1 MDKIVIYDTET
12 TNSTIWGSIIEV
24 GAVVVDK
31 NLREIGKLN
40 IRGRMPE
47 GEVPS
52 AKALLVNST
61 SIDLLTKGNYSH
73 YDFLGAV
80 ENFFSKCAPAMFMGW
95 SNLNFD
101 RRMFHFNF
109 FKGNRY
115 PYATHSSPNSEHD
128 GLHIARAAQ
137 TLNSETLKTELTEAG
152 NPSLALE
159 SLSRMQGFDTSA
171 SHTAY
176 VDAQNSLKVLRI
188 IKDKHK
194 ENWETFLKTSTKT
207 SVETFLKN
215 EGIYSIFENVKG
227 RNMMYLTST
236 LHPNHCFHP
245 SYASWGYVW
254 DLRRDPEPL
263 LNLSVN
269 QLRDILKKYSPK
281 ATRVLKTNK
290 APVIL
295 DKEFALKQK
304 PYSDLDLETIKKR
317 AQMVRNNENFC
328 KNIQIINREAAE
340 EKEQTKTQ
348 EDLLPEEKLYVPK
361 NAAWEWDKI
370 TMTAG
375 NSHYEIKL
383 SQQPDKIW
391 YFYAP
396 HWKIINDTPEGT
408 ITRKQSEE
416 IKLDIP
422 YYSQLDNYRDANRTC
437 FSSSCAMLLS
447 GLKKDAISNDDDYI
461 ETVFEI
467 GDTTEAWVQLRA
479 LEHYGVKAAFRQ
491 DGCWEDVEELLGKG
505 IPVPLGILHLGD
517 VSNPVGGGH
526 WIVAVGLS
534 SDKKKILVHDPFGDL
549 DLISGRYL
557 SDNGKYLWYSKENLG
572 PRWMVEAGYSS
583 GWYIKAES

>member
-31 NLREIGKLN
+31 NLKEIGKLN

-194 ENWETFLKTSTKT
+194 ENWQTFLKTSTKP
-207 SVETFLKN
+207 SVETILKSD
-215 EGIYSIFENVKG
+215 GIYSIFENVKG
-227 RNMMYLTST
+227 RNMMYLVST
-236 LHPNHCFHP
+236 LHPNQCFHP
-245 SYASWGYVW
+245 SYASWGYAW
-254 DLRRDPEPL
+254 DCRRDPEPL
-263 LNLSVN
+263 LNLPIN
-269 QLRDILKKYSPK
+269 QLRDVLKKMSPK
-281 ATRVLKTNK
+281 ALRVLKTNK
-290 APVIL
+290 APIIL

-304 PYSDLDLETIKKR
+304 PYLDLNLETIKKR
-317 AQMVRNNENFC
+317 ASLVRNNEQFC

-348 EDLLPEEKLYVPK
+348 EDLLPEETLYEKFIPNK
-361 NAAWEWDKI
+361 D
-370 TMTAG
+370 TA
-375 NSHYEIKL
+375 L
-383 SQQPDKIW
+383 FKIW
-391 YFYAP
+391 HSSSWEDKLRMLDKFQDKRCS
-396 HWKIINDTPEGT
+396 WFGQKIIYQEAPQILPPDLYKNIKSEIARRILSKNKEKWQTVNMAYTEIDYLRDQASNKND
-408 ITRKQSEE
+408 EE
-416 IKLDIP
+416 ELKKLDEINQFIM
-422 YYSQLDNYRDANRTC
+422 SIE
-437 FSSSCAMLLS
+437 
-447 GLKKDAISNDDDYI
+447 KKY
-461 ETVFEI
+461 EFV
-467 GDTTEAWVQLRA
+467 
-479 LEHYGVKAAFRQ
+479 
-491 DGCWEDVEELLGKG
+491 
-505 IPVPLGILHLGD
+505 
-517 VSNPVGGGH
+517 
-526 WIVAVGLS
+526 
-534 SDKKKILVHDPFGDL
+534 
-549 DLISGRYL
+549 
-557 SDNGKYLWYSKENLG
+557 
-572 PRWMVEAGYSS
+572 
-583 GWYIKAES
+583 

>member
-31 NLREIGKLN
+31 NLKEIGKLN

-281 ATRVLKTNK
+281 ALRVLKTNK

-295 DKEFALKQK
+295 DKEYALKKK

-317 AQMVRNNENFC
+317 AQMVRNSENFC
-328 KNIQIINREAAE
+328 KNIQTINRETAE

-348 EDLLPEEKLYVPK
+348 EDLLPEETLYEKFIPNKDTALFKTWHSSSWEDKLRLLDKFTDKRCSWFGQKIIYQEAPQILPPDLYK
-361 NAAWEWDKI
+361 NIKSEIARRILSKNKEKWQTVNMAYNEIDYLRDQADKRDDKI
-370 TMTAG
+370 ELNKLDEINDFIM
-375 NSHYEIKL
+375 SIEKKYEI
-383 SQQPDKIW
+383 
-391 YFYAP
+391 A
-396 HWKIINDTPEGT
+396 
-408 ITRKQSEE
+408 
-416 IKLDIP
+416 
-422 YYSQLDNYRDANRTC
+422 
-437 FSSSCAMLLS
+437 
-447 GLKKDAISNDDDYI
+447 
-461 ETVFEI
+461 
-467 GDTTEAWVQLRA
+467 
-479 LEHYGVKAAFRQ
+479 
-491 DGCWEDVEELLGKG
+491 
-505 IPVPLGILHLGD
+505 
-517 VSNPVGGGH
+517 
-526 WIVAVGLS
+526 
-534 SDKKKILVHDPFGDL
+534 
-549 DLISGRYL
+549 
-557 SDNGKYLWYSKENLG
+557 
-572 PRWMVEAGYSS
+572 
-583 GWYIKAES
+583 

>member
-31 NLREIGKLN
+31 DLKEIGKLN

-137 TLNSETLKTELTEAG
+137 TINSETLKTELTEAG

-159 SLSRMQGFDTSA
+159 SLSRIQGFDTSA

-188 IKDKHK
+188 IKDKHR
-194 ENWETFLKTSTKT
+194 ENWETFLKTSTKA
-207 SVETFLKN
+207 SVETFLKS

-263 LNLSVN
+263 LNLPVN
-269 QLRDILKKYSPK
+269 QLRDVLKKYSPK
-281 ATRVLKTNK
+281 ALRVLKTNK

-295 DKEFALKQK
+295 DKDFALKQK
-304 PYSDLDLETIKKR
+304 PYSDLDLETIEKR
-317 AQMVRNNENFC
+317 AQMVRTSENFC
-328 KNIQIINREAAE
+328 KNIQIINRETAE

-348 EDLLPEEKLYVPK
+348 EDLLPEETLYEKFIPNKDTALFKTWHGSSWEDKLRLLDKFTDKRCSWFGQKIIYQEAPQILPPDLYK
-361 NAAWEWDKI
+361 NIKSEIARRILSKNKEKWQTVNMAYNEIDYLRDQADKRDDKI
-370 TMTAG
+370 ELKKLDEINDFIM
-375 NSHYEIKL
+375 SIEKKYEI
-383 SQQPDKIW
+383 
-391 YFYAP
+391 A
-396 HWKIINDTPEGT
+396 
-408 ITRKQSEE
+408 
-416 IKLDIP
+416 
-422 YYSQLDNYRDANRTC
+422 
-437 FSSSCAMLLS
+437 
-447 GLKKDAISNDDDYI
+447 
-461 ETVFEI
+461 
-467 GDTTEAWVQLRA
+467 
-479 LEHYGVKAAFRQ
+479 
-491 DGCWEDVEELLGKG
+491 
-505 IPVPLGILHLGD
+505 
-517 VSNPVGGGH
+517 
-526 WIVAVGLS
+526 
-534 SDKKKILVHDPFGDL
+534 
-549 DLISGRYL
+549 
-557 SDNGKYLWYSKENLG
+557 
-572 PRWMVEAGYSS
+572 
-583 GWYIKAES
+583 

>member
-31 NLREIGKLN
+31 NLKEIGKLN

-115 PYATHSSPNSEHD
+115 PYATHSSPNQEHD
-128 GLHIARAAQ
+128 GLHITRAAQ

-176 VDAQNSLKVLRI
+176 VDAQNSLKILRI

-194 ENWETFLKTSTKT
+194 KNWEAFLKTSTKT

-227 RNMMYLTST
+227 RNMMYLIST
-236 LHPNHCFHP
+236 LHPNHSFHP

-263 LNLSVN
+263 LNLPIN

-295 DKEFALKQK
+295 DKQFALKQK
-304 PYSDLDLETIKKR
+304 PYSDLNIEIFRKR
-317 AQMVRNNENFC
+317 AEMVRNNENFC

-348 EDLLPEEKLYVPK
+348 EDLLPEETLYEKFIPNKDTALFKTWHSSSWEDKLKLLDKFQDKRCSWFGQKIIYQEAPQILPPDLYK
-361 NAAWEWDKI
+361 NIKSEIARRILSKNKEKWQTVNMAYNEIDYLRDQADKRDDKNELNKLDEI
-370 TMTAG
+370 NDFIM
-375 NSHYEIKL
+375 SIEKKYEI
-383 SQQPDKIW
+383 
-391 YFYAP
+391 A
-396 HWKIINDTPEGT
+396 
-408 ITRKQSEE
+408 
-416 IKLDIP
+416 
-422 YYSQLDNYRDANRTC
+422 
-437 FSSSCAMLLS
+437 
-447 GLKKDAISNDDDYI
+447 
-461 ETVFEI
+461 
-467 GDTTEAWVQLRA
+467 
-479 LEHYGVKAAFRQ
+479 
-491 DGCWEDVEELLGKG
+491 
-505 IPVPLGILHLGD
+505 
-517 VSNPVGGGH
+517 
-526 WIVAVGLS
+526 
-534 SDKKKILVHDPFGDL
+534 
-549 DLISGRYL
+549 
-557 SDNGKYLWYSKENLG
+557 
-572 PRWMVEAGYSS
+572 
-583 GWYIKAES
+583 

>member
-31 NLREIGKLN
+31 DLKEIGKLN

-137 TLNSETLKTELTEAG
+137 TINSETLKTELTEAG

-159 SLSRMQGFDTSA
+159 SLSRIQGFDTSA

-188 IKDKHK
+188 IKDKHR

-207 SVETFLKN
+207 SVETFLKS

-263 LNLSVN
+263 LNLPVN
-269 QLRDILKKYSPK
+269 QLRDVLKKYSPK
-281 ATRVLKTNK
+281 ALRVLKTNK

-295 DKEFALKQK
+295 DKDFALKQK
-304 PYSDLDLETIKKR
+304 PYSDLDLETIEKR
-317 AQMVRNNENFC
+317 AQMVRTSENFC
-328 KNIQIINREAAE
+328 KNIQIINRETAE

-348 EDLLPEEKLYVPK
+348 EDLLPEETLYEKFIPNKDTALFKTWHGSSWEDKLRLLDKFTDKRCSWFGQKIIYQEAPQILPPDLYK
-361 NAAWEWDKI
+361 NIKSEIARRILSKNKEKWQTVNMAYNEIDYLRDQADKRDDKI
-370 TMTAG
+370 ELNKLDEINDFIM
-375 NSHYEIKL
+375 SIEKKYEI
-383 SQQPDKIW
+383 
-391 YFYAP
+391 A
-396 HWKIINDTPEGT
+396 
-408 ITRKQSEE
+408 
-416 IKLDIP
+416 
-422 YYSQLDNYRDANRTC
+422 
-437 FSSSCAMLLS
+437 
-447 GLKKDAISNDDDYI
+447 
-461 ETVFEI
+461 
-467 GDTTEAWVQLRA
+467 
-479 LEHYGVKAAFRQ
+479 
-491 DGCWEDVEELLGKG
+491 
-505 IPVPLGILHLGD
+505 
-517 VSNPVGGGH
+517 
-526 WIVAVGLS
+526 
-534 SDKKKILVHDPFGDL
+534 
-549 DLISGRYL
+549 
-557 SDNGKYLWYSKENLG
+557 
-572 PRWMVEAGYSS
+572 
-583 GWYIKAES
+583 

>member
-1 MDKIVIYDTET
+1 MERIVIYDTET

-31 NLREIGKLN
+31 NLKEIGKLN

-80 ENFFSKCAPAMFMGW
+80 ENFFLKCAPAMFMGW

-263 LNLSVN
+263 LNLPVN

-281 ATRVLKTNK
+281 ALRVLKTNK

-304 PYSDLDLETIKKR
+304 PYLDLDLETIKKR
-317 AQMVRNNENFC
+317 AQMVRNSENFC

-348 EDLLPEEKLYVPK
+348 EDLLPEETLYEKFIPNKDTALFKTWHSSSWEDKLRLLDKFQDKRCSWFGQKIIYQEAPQILPPDLYK
-361 NAAWEWDKI
+361 NIKSEIARRILSKNKEKWQTVNMAYNEIDYLRDQADKRDDKI
-370 TMTAG
+370 ELNKLDEINDFIM
-375 NSHYEIKL
+375 SIEKKYEI
-383 SQQPDKIW
+383 
-391 YFYAP
+391 A
-396 HWKIINDTPEGT
+396 
-408 ITRKQSEE
+408 
-416 IKLDIP
+416 
-422 YYSQLDNYRDANRTC
+422 
-437 FSSSCAMLLS
+437 
-447 GLKKDAISNDDDYI
+447 
-461 ETVFEI
+461 
-467 GDTTEAWVQLRA
+467 
-479 LEHYGVKAAFRQ
+479 
-491 DGCWEDVEELLGKG
+491 
-505 IPVPLGILHLGD
+505 
-517 VSNPVGGGH
+517 
-526 WIVAVGLS
+526 
-534 SDKKKILVHDPFGDL
+534 
-549 DLISGRYL
+549 
-557 SDNGKYLWYSKENLG
+557 
-572 PRWMVEAGYSS
+572 
-583 GWYIKAES
+583 

>member
-115 PYATHSSPNSEHD
+115 PYTTHSSPNSEHD

-171 SHTAY
+171 SHTAF

-263 LNLSVN
+263 LNLTVN
-269 QLRDILKKYSPK
+269 QLRDIFKKYSPK
-281 ATRVLKTNK
+281 PLRVLKTNK

-295 DKEFALKQK
+295 NKEFALKQK
-304 PYSDLDLETIKKR
+304 PYSDLDLETIKRR

-348 EDLLPEEKLYVPK
+348 EDLLPEETLYEKFIPNKDTALFKNWHSSSWENKLKLLDKFTDKRCSWFGQKIIYQEAPQILPPDLYK
-361 NAAWEWDKI
+361 NIKSEIARRILSKNKEKWQTVNMAYNEIDYLRDQADKSDDKI
-370 TMTAG
+370 ELKKLEEINDFIM
-375 NSHYEIKL
+375 SIEKKYEI
-383 SQQPDKIW
+383 
-391 YFYAP
+391 A
-396 HWKIINDTPEGT
+396 
-408 ITRKQSEE
+408 
-416 IKLDIP
+416 
-422 YYSQLDNYRDANRTC
+422 
-437 FSSSCAMLLS
+437 
-447 GLKKDAISNDDDYI
+447 
-461 ETVFEI
+461 
-467 GDTTEAWVQLRA
+467 
-479 LEHYGVKAAFRQ
+479 
-491 DGCWEDVEELLGKG
+491 
-505 IPVPLGILHLGD
+505 
-517 VSNPVGGGH
+517 
-526 WIVAVGLS
+526 
-534 SDKKKILVHDPFGDL
+534 
-549 DLISGRYL
+549 
-557 SDNGKYLWYSKENLG
+557 
-572 PRWMVEAGYSS
+572 
-583 GWYIKAES
+583 

>member
-31 NLREIGKLN
+31 NLKEIGKLN

-245 SYASWGYVW
+245 SYTSWGYVW

-263 LNLSVN
+263 LNLKVN
-269 QLRDILKKYSPK
+269 QLRDIFKKHSPK
-281 ATRVLKTNK
+281 PLRVLKTNK

-304 PYSDLDLETIKKR
+304 PYSDLDLETIKRR

-348 EDLLPEEKLYVPK
+348 EDLLPEETLYRKFIPNKDTALFKTWHSSSWEDKLRLLDQFTDKRCSWFGQKIIYQEAPQILPPDLYK
-361 NAAWEWDKI
+361 NIKSEIARRILSKNKEKWQTINMAYNEIDYLRDQADKRDDKNELNKLDEI
-370 TMTAG
+370 NDFIM
-375 NSHYEIKL
+375 SIEKKYEI
-383 SQQPDKIW
+383 
-391 YFYAP
+391 A
-396 HWKIINDTPEGT
+396 
-408 ITRKQSEE
+408 
-416 IKLDIP
+416 
-422 YYSQLDNYRDANRTC
+422 
-437 FSSSCAMLLS
+437 
-447 GLKKDAISNDDDYI
+447 
-461 ETVFEI
+461 
-467 GDTTEAWVQLRA
+467 
-479 LEHYGVKAAFRQ
+479 
-491 DGCWEDVEELLGKG
+491 
-505 IPVPLGILHLGD
+505 
-517 VSNPVGGGH
+517 
-526 WIVAVGLS
+526 
-534 SDKKKILVHDPFGDL
+534 
-549 DLISGRYL
+549 
-557 SDNGKYLWYSKENLG
+557 
-572 PRWMVEAGYSS
+572 
-583 GWYIKAES
+583 

>member
-171 SHTAY
+171 SHTAF

-188 IKDKHK
+188 IKNKHK

-236 LHPNHCFHP
+236 LHPNHSFHP

-263 LNLSVN
+263 LNLPVN

-281 ATRVLKTNK
+281 ALRVLKTNK

-304 PYSDLDLETIKKR
+304 PYSDLDLETIKRR

-348 EDLLPEEKLYVPK
+348 EDLLPEETLYEKFIPNKDTALFKTWHSSSWEDKLRLLDKFQDKRCSWFGQKIIYQEAPQILPPDLYK
-361 NAAWEWDKI
+361 NIKSEIARRILSKNKEKWQTVNMAYNEIDYLRDQADKRDDKI
-370 TMTAG
+370 ELNKLDEINDFIM
-375 NSHYEIKL
+375 SIEKKYEI
-383 SQQPDKIW
+383 
-391 YFYAP
+391 A
-396 HWKIINDTPEGT
+396 
-408 ITRKQSEE
+408 
-416 IKLDIP
+416 
-422 YYSQLDNYRDANRTC
+422 
-437 FSSSCAMLLS
+437 
-447 GLKKDAISNDDDYI
+447 
-461 ETVFEI
+461 
-467 GDTTEAWVQLRA
+467 
-479 LEHYGVKAAFRQ
+479 
-491 DGCWEDVEELLGKG
+491 
-505 IPVPLGILHLGD
+505 
-517 VSNPVGGGH
+517 
-526 WIVAVGLS
+526 
-534 SDKKKILVHDPFGDL
+534 
-549 DLISGRYL
+549 
-557 SDNGKYLWYSKENLG
+557 
-572 PRWMVEAGYSS
+572 
-583 GWYIKAES
+583 

>member
-31 NLREIGKLN
+31 NLKEIGKLN

-80 ENFFSKCAPAMFMGW
+80 ENFFTKCAPAVFMGW

-159 SLSRMQGFDTSA
+159 SLSRMQGFDTSS

-194 ENWETFLKTSTKT
+194 ENWDTFLKTSTKT

-227 RNMMYLTST
+227 RNMMYLTGT

-263 LNLSVN
+263 LNLTVN
-269 QLRDILKKYSPK
+269 QLRDVLKKYSPK
-281 ATRVLKTNK
+281 ALRVLKTNK

-295 DKEFALKQK
+295 DKQFAVKQK
-304 PYSDLDLETIKKR
+304 PYSDLDLVTIQKR
-317 AQMVRNNENFC
+317 AKLVRENENFC
-328 KNIQIINREAAE
+328 KNIQVINREAAE

-348 EDLLPEEKLYVPK
+348 EDLLPEETLYEKFIPNRDTSLFKTWHSSSWENKLRMLDKFTDKRCSWFGQKIIYQEAPQILPPDLYK
-361 NAAWEWDKI
+361 NIKSEIARRILSKNKEKWQTINMAYTEIDYLRDQASNRDDEKELKKLDEI
-370 TMTAG
+370 NEFIM
-375 NSHYEIKL
+375 SIEKKYEI
-383 SQQPDKIW
+383 
-391 YFYAP
+391 A
-396 HWKIINDTPEGT
+396 
-408 ITRKQSEE
+408 
-416 IKLDIP
+416 
-422 YYSQLDNYRDANRTC
+422 
-437 FSSSCAMLLS
+437 
-447 GLKKDAISNDDDYI
+447 
-461 ETVFEI
+461 
-467 GDTTEAWVQLRA
+467 
-479 LEHYGVKAAFRQ
+479 
-491 DGCWEDVEELLGKG
+491 
-505 IPVPLGILHLGD
+505 
-517 VSNPVGGGH
+517 
-526 WIVAVGLS
+526 
-534 SDKKKILVHDPFGDL
+534 
-549 DLISGRYL
+549 
-557 SDNGKYLWYSKENLG
+557 
-572 PRWMVEAGYSS
+572 
-583 GWYIKAES
+583 

>member
-31 NLREIGKLN
+31 NLKEIGKLN

-263 LNLSVN
+263 LNLTVN

-281 ATRVLKTNK
+281 ALRVLKTNK

-304 PYSDLDLETIKKR
+304 PYLDLDLETIKKR
-317 AQMVRNNENFC
+317 AQMVRNSENFC

-348 EDLLPEEKLYVPK
+348 EDLLPEETLYEKFIPNKDTSLFTTWHSSSWEDKLRMLDKFHDKRCSWFGQKIIYQEAPQILPPDLYK
-361 NAAWEWDKI
+361 NIKSEIARRILSKNKEKWQTVNMAYTEIDYLRDQASNKDNEEELKKLDEI
-370 TMTAG
+370 NQFIM
-375 NSHYEIKL
+375 SIEKKYEI
-383 SQQPDKIW
+383 
-391 YFYAP
+391 A
-396 HWKIINDTPEGT
+396 
-408 ITRKQSEE
+408 
-416 IKLDIP
+416 
-422 YYSQLDNYRDANRTC
+422 
-437 FSSSCAMLLS
+437 
-447 GLKKDAISNDDDYI
+447 
-461 ETVFEI
+461 
-467 GDTTEAWVQLRA
+467 
-479 LEHYGVKAAFRQ
+479 
-491 DGCWEDVEELLGKG
+491 
-505 IPVPLGILHLGD
+505 
-517 VSNPVGGGH
+517 
-526 WIVAVGLS
+526 
-534 SDKKKILVHDPFGDL
+534 
-549 DLISGRYL
+549 
-557 SDNGKYLWYSKENLG
+557 
-572 PRWMVEAGYSS
+572 
-583 GWYIKAES
+583 

>member
-31 NLREIGKLN
+31 NLKEIGKLN

-73 YDFLGAV
+73 YEFLGAV

-188 IKDKHK
+188 IKEKHK

-263 LNLSVN
+263 LNLPVN

-281 ATRVLKTNK
+281 ALRVLKTNK

-304 PYSDLDLETIKKR
+304 PYLDLDLETIKKR
-317 AQMVRNNENFC
+317 AQMVRNSENFC
-328 KNIQIINREAAE
+328 KNIQIINRESAE

-348 EDLLPEEKLYVPK
+348 EDLLPEETLYEKFIPNKDTALFKTWHSSSWEDKLRLLDKFTDKRCSWFGQKIIYQEAPQILPPDLYK
-361 NAAWEWDKI
+361 NIKSEIARRILSKNKEKWQTVNMAYNEIDYLRDQADNRDDKEELKKLDEI
-370 TMTAG
+370 NEFIM
-375 NSHYEIKL
+375 SIEKKYEI
-383 SQQPDKIW
+383 
-391 YFYAP
+391 A
-396 HWKIINDTPEGT
+396 
-408 ITRKQSEE
+408 
-416 IKLDIP
+416 
-422 YYSQLDNYRDANRTC
+422 
-437 FSSSCAMLLS
+437 
-447 GLKKDAISNDDDYI
+447 
-461 ETVFEI
+461 
-467 GDTTEAWVQLRA
+467 
-479 LEHYGVKAAFRQ
+479 
-491 DGCWEDVEELLGKG
+491 
-505 IPVPLGILHLGD
+505 
-517 VSNPVGGGH
+517 
-526 WIVAVGLS
+526 
-534 SDKKKILVHDPFGDL
+534 
-549 DLISGRYL
+549 
-557 SDNGKYLWYSKENLG
+557 
-572 PRWMVEAGYSS
+572 
-583 GWYIKAES
+583 

>member
-31 NLREIGKLN
+31 NLKEIGKLN

-236 LHPNHCFHP
+236 LNPNHCFHP
-245 SYASWGYVW
+245 TYASWGYVW

-263 LNLSVN
+263 LNLPVN
-269 QLRDILKKYSPK
+269 KLRDILKKYSPK
-281 ATRVLKTNK
+281 ALRVLKTNK

-304 PYSDLDLETIKKR
+304 PYLDLDLETIKKR
-317 AQMVRNNENFC
+317 AQMVRNSENFC

-348 EDLLPEEKLYVPK
+348 EDLLPEETLYEKFIPNKDTALFKTWHSSSWEDKLRLLDKFTDKRCSWFGQKIIYQEAPQILPPDLYK
-361 NAAWEWDKI
+361 NIKSEIARRILSKNKEKWQTVNMAYNEIDYLRDQADKRDDKI
-370 TMTAG
+370 ELKKLDEINDFIM
-375 NSHYEIKL
+375 SIEKKYEI
-383 SQQPDKIW
+383 
-391 YFYAP
+391 A
-396 HWKIINDTPEGT
+396 
-408 ITRKQSEE
+408 
-416 IKLDIP
+416 
-422 YYSQLDNYRDANRTC
+422 
-437 FSSSCAMLLS
+437 
-447 GLKKDAISNDDDYI
+447 
-461 ETVFEI
+461 
-467 GDTTEAWVQLRA
+467 
-479 LEHYGVKAAFRQ
+479 
-491 DGCWEDVEELLGKG
+491 
-505 IPVPLGILHLGD
+505 
-517 VSNPVGGGH
+517 
-526 WIVAVGLS
+526 
-534 SDKKKILVHDPFGDL
+534 
-549 DLISGRYL
+549 
-557 SDNGKYLWYSKENLG
+557 
-572 PRWMVEAGYSS
+572 
-583 GWYIKAES
+583 

>member
-31 NLREIGKLN
+31 NLNEIGKLN

-61 SIDLLTKGNYSH
+61 SIDLLTKGNFSH

-194 ENWETFLKTSTKT
+194 DNWETFLKTSTKT

-263 LNLSVN
+263 LNLTVN
-269 QLRDILKKYSPK
+269 QLRDIFKKYSPK
-281 ATRVLKTNK
+281 PLRVLKTNK

-317 AQMVRNNENFC
+317 AQMVRNSENFC

-348 EDLLPEEKLYVPK
+348 EDLLPEETLYEKFIPNKDTALFKTWHSSSWEDKLRLLDKFQDKRCSWFGQKIIYQEAPQILPPDLYK
-361 NAAWEWDKI
+361 NIKSEIARRILSKNKEKWQTVNMAYNEIDYLRDQADKRDDKI
-370 TMTAG
+370 ELKKLDEINDFIMTIEKK
-375 NSHYEIKL
+375 YEI
-383 SQQPDKIW
+383 D
-391 YFYAP
+391 
-396 HWKIINDTPEGT
+396 
-408 ITRKQSEE
+408 
-416 IKLDIP
+416 
-422 YYSQLDNYRDANRTC
+422 
-437 FSSSCAMLLS
+437 
-447 GLKKDAISNDDDYI
+447 
-461 ETVFEI
+461 
-467 GDTTEAWVQLRA
+467 
-479 LEHYGVKAAFRQ
+479 
-491 DGCWEDVEELLGKG
+491 
-505 IPVPLGILHLGD
+505 
-517 VSNPVGGGH
+517 
-526 WIVAVGLS
+526 
-534 SDKKKILVHDPFGDL
+534 
-549 DLISGRYL
+549 
-557 SDNGKYLWYSKENLG
+557 
-572 PRWMVEAGYSS
+572 
-583 GWYIKAES
+583 

>member
-31 NLREIGKLN
+31 NLKEIGKLN

-194 ENWETFLKTSTKT
+194 ENWQTFLKTSTKP
-207 SVETFLKN
+207 SVETILKSD
-215 EGIYSIFENVKG
+215 GIYSIFENVKG
-227 RNMMYLTST
+227 RNMMYLVST
-236 LHPNHCFHP
+236 LHPNQCFHP
-245 SYASWGYVW
+245 SYASWGYAW
-254 DLRRDPEPL
+254 DCRRDPEPL
-263 LNLSVN
+263 LNLPIN
-269 QLRDILKKYSPK
+269 QLRDVLKKMSPK
-281 ATRVLKTNK
+281 ALRVLKTNK
-290 APVIL
+290 APIVL
-295 DKEFALKQK
+295 DKDFALKQK

-317 AQMVRNNENFC
+317 ASLVRNNEQFC
-328 KNIQIINREAAE
+328 KNIQTINREVAE
-340 EKEQTKTQ
+340 EKEQSKTQ
-348 EDLLPEEKLYVPK
+348 EDLLPEETLYEKFIPNKDTALFKTWHSSSWEDKLRMLDKFQDKRCSWFGQKIIYQEAPQILPPDLYK
-361 NAAWEWDKI
+361 NIKSEIARRILSKNKEKWQTIGMAYNEIDTLRNQADNRDDEVELKKLDEI
-370 TMTAG
+370 NEFIM
-375 NSHYEIKL
+375 SIEKKYEI
-383 SQQPDKIW
+383 
-391 YFYAP
+391 A
-396 HWKIINDTPEGT
+396 
-408 ITRKQSEE
+408 
-416 IKLDIP
+416 
-422 YYSQLDNYRDANRTC
+422 
-437 FSSSCAMLLS
+437 
-447 GLKKDAISNDDDYI
+447 
-461 ETVFEI
+461 
-467 GDTTEAWVQLRA
+467 
-479 LEHYGVKAAFRQ
+479 
-491 DGCWEDVEELLGKG
+491 
-505 IPVPLGILHLGD
+505 
-517 VSNPVGGGH
+517 
-526 WIVAVGLS
+526 
-534 SDKKKILVHDPFGDL
+534 
-549 DLISGRYL
+549 
-557 SDNGKYLWYSKENLG
+557 
-572 PRWMVEAGYSS
+572 
-583 GWYIKAES
+583 

>member
-31 NLREIGKLN
+31 NLKEIGKLN

-115 PYATHSSPNSEHD
+115 PYATHSSPNQEHD

-194 ENWETFLKTSTKT
+194 ENWEIFLKTSTKT
-207 SVETFLKN
+207 NVETFLKN
-215 EGIYSIFENVKG
+215 EGLHSIFENVKG

-245 SYASWGYVW
+245 TYASWGYVW

-263 LNLSVN
+263 LNLPVN
-269 QLRDILKKYSPK
+269 QLRDMLKKFSPK
-281 ATRVLKTNK
+281 ALRVLKTNK

-295 DKEFALKQK
+295 DRQFALKQK
-304 PYSDLDLETIKKR
+304 PYSDLDLETIRKR
-317 AQMVRNNENFC
+317 AQIVRNSENFC
-328 KNIQIINREAAE
+328 KKIQTINREIAE

-348 EDLLPEEKLYVPK
+348 EDLLPEETLYEKFIPNRDTALFKTWHSSSWEDKLRLLDKFQDKRCSWFGQKIIYQEAPQVLPPDLYK
-361 NAAWEWDKI
+361 NIKSEIARRILSKNKEKWQTVNMAYNEIDYLRDQADKRDDKNELKKLDEI
-370 TMTAG
+370 NHFIM
-375 NSHYEIKL
+375 SIEKKYEI
-383 SQQPDKIW
+383 
-391 YFYAP
+391 A
-396 HWKIINDTPEGT
+396 
-408 ITRKQSEE
+408 
-416 IKLDIP
+416 
-422 YYSQLDNYRDANRTC
+422 
-437 FSSSCAMLLS
+437 
-447 GLKKDAISNDDDYI
+447 
-461 ETVFEI
+461 
-467 GDTTEAWVQLRA
+467 
-479 LEHYGVKAAFRQ
+479 
-491 DGCWEDVEELLGKG
+491 
-505 IPVPLGILHLGD
+505 
-517 VSNPVGGGH
+517 
-526 WIVAVGLS
+526 
-534 SDKKKILVHDPFGDL
+534 
-549 DLISGRYL
+549 
-557 SDNGKYLWYSKENLG
+557 
-572 PRWMVEAGYSS
+572 
-583 GWYIKAES
+583 

>member
-31 NLREIGKLN
+31 NLKEIGKLN

-176 VDAQNSLKVLRI
+176 ADAQNSLKVLRI
-188 IKDKHK
+188 IKEKHK

-263 LNLSVN
+263 LNLPVN

-281 ATRVLKTNK
+281 ALRVLKTNK

-304 PYSDLDLETIKKR
+304 PYLDLDLETIKKR
-317 AQMVRNNENFC
+317 AQMVRNSENFC

-348 EDLLPEEKLYVPK
+348 EDLLPEETLYEKFIPNKDTALFKTWHSSSWEDKLRLLDKFQDKRCSWFGQKIIYQEAPQILPPDLYK
-361 NAAWEWDKI
+361 NIKSEIARRILSKNKEKWQTVNMAYNEIDYLRDQADKRDDKI
-370 TMTAG
+370 ELKKLDEINDFIM
-375 NSHYEIKL
+375 SIEKKYEI
-383 SQQPDKIW
+383 
-391 YFYAP
+391 A
-396 HWKIINDTPEGT
+396 
-408 ITRKQSEE
+408 
-416 IKLDIP
+416 
-422 YYSQLDNYRDANRTC
+422 
-437 FSSSCAMLLS
+437 
-447 GLKKDAISNDDDYI
+447 
-461 ETVFEI
+461 
-467 GDTTEAWVQLRA
+467 
-479 LEHYGVKAAFRQ
+479 
-491 DGCWEDVEELLGKG
+491 
-505 IPVPLGILHLGD
+505 
-517 VSNPVGGGH
+517 
-526 WIVAVGLS
+526 
-534 SDKKKILVHDPFGDL
+534 
-549 DLISGRYL
+549 
-557 SDNGKYLWYSKENLG
+557 
-572 PRWMVEAGYSS
+572 
-583 GWYIKAES
+583 

>member
-31 NLREIGKLN
+31 NLKEIGKLN

-159 SLSRMQGFDTSA
+159 SLSRMQGFDTSE

-194 ENWETFLKTSTKT
+194 ENWGTFLKTSTKT

-263 LNLSVN
+263 LNLPVN
-269 QLRDILKKYSPK
+269 QLRDIFKKYSPK
-281 ATRVLKTNK
+281 PLRVLKTNK

-317 AQMVRNNENFC
+317 AKMVRNSENFC

-348 EDLLPEEKLYVPK
+348 EDLLPEETLYEKFIPNKDTALFKTWHSSSWEDKLRLLDKFTDKRCSWFGQKIIYQEAPQILPPDLYK
-361 NAAWEWDKI
+361 NIKSEIARRILSKNKEKWQTVNMAYNEIDYLRDQADKRDDKSELNKLDEI
-370 TMTAG
+370 NDFIM
-375 NSHYEIKL
+375 SIEKKYEI
-383 SQQPDKIW
+383 
-391 YFYAP
+391 A
-396 HWKIINDTPEGT
+396 
-408 ITRKQSEE
+408 
-416 IKLDIP
+416 
-422 YYSQLDNYRDANRTC
+422 
-437 FSSSCAMLLS
+437 
-447 GLKKDAISNDDDYI
+447 
-461 ETVFEI
+461 
-467 GDTTEAWVQLRA
+467 
-479 LEHYGVKAAFRQ
+479 
-491 DGCWEDVEELLGKG
+491 
-505 IPVPLGILHLGD
+505 
-517 VSNPVGGGH
+517 
-526 WIVAVGLS
+526 
-534 SDKKKILVHDPFGDL
+534 
-549 DLISGRYL
+549 
-557 SDNGKYLWYSKENLG
+557 
-572 PRWMVEAGYSS
+572 
-583 GWYIKAES
+583 

>member
-31 NLREIGKLN
+31 NLKEIGKLN

-115 PYATHSSPNSEHD
+115 PYSTHSSPNSEHD

-188 IKDKHK
+188 IKKKHK
-194 ENWETFLKTSTKT
+194 EKWETFLKTSTKT
-207 SVETFLKN
+207 GVETFLKN
-215 EGIYSIFENVKG
+215 ESIYSIFENVKG

-245 SYASWGYVW
+245 FYKSWGYVW

-263 LNLSVN
+263 INLPVN
-269 QLRDILKKYSPK
+269 QLRDILKKFSPK
-281 ATRVLKTNK
+281 ALRVLKTNK
-290 APVIL
+290 APIVL

-304 PYSDLDLETIKKR
+304 PYNELDIETIKKR
-317 AQMVRNNENFC
+317 ANLVRNNENFC

-340 EKEQTKTQ
+340 EKEQIKNQ
-348 EDLLPEEKLYVPK
+348 EDLLPEETLYEKFIPNKDTALFKTWHSSSWEDKLRLLDKFQDKRCSWFGQKIIYQEAPQILPPDLYK
-361 NAAWEWDKI
+361 NIKNEIAKRILSKNKEKWQTVNMAYTEIDYLRDQASNRDDENELKKLDEI
-370 TMTAG
+370 NEFIM
-375 NSHYEIKL
+375 SIEKKYEI
-383 SQQPDKIW
+383 
-391 YFYAP
+391 
-396 HWKIINDTPEGT
+396 T
-408 ITRKQSEE
+408 
-416 IKLDIP
+416 
-422 YYSQLDNYRDANRTC
+422 
-437 FSSSCAMLLS
+437 
-447 GLKKDAISNDDDYI
+447 
-461 ETVFEI
+461 
-467 GDTTEAWVQLRA
+467 
-479 LEHYGVKAAFRQ
+479 
-491 DGCWEDVEELLGKG
+491 
-505 IPVPLGILHLGD
+505 
-517 VSNPVGGGH
+517 
-526 WIVAVGLS
+526 
-534 SDKKKILVHDPFGDL
+534 
-549 DLISGRYL
+549 
-557 SDNGKYLWYSKENLG
+557 
-572 PRWMVEAGYSS
+572 
-583 GWYIKAES
+583 

>member
-31 NLREIGKLN
+31 NLKEIGKLN

-188 IKDKHK
+188 IRDKHK
-194 ENWETFLKTSTKT
+194 ENWQTFLKTSTKP
-207 SVETFLKN
+207 SVETILKSD
-215 EGIYSIFENVKG
+215 GIYSIFENVKG
-227 RNMMYLTST
+227 RNMMYLVCT
-236 LHPNHCFHP
+236 LHPNQCFHP

-254 DLRRDPEPL
+254 DCRRDPEPL
-263 LNLSVN
+263 MNLPIN
-269 QLRDILKKYSPK
+269 QLRDVLKKMSPK
-281 ATRVLKTNK
+281 ALRVLKTNK
-290 APVIL
+290 APIVL
-295 DKEFALKQK
+295 DKGFALKQK

-317 AQMVRNNENFC
+317 AYLVRNNEQFC
-328 KNIQIINREAAE
+328 KNIQTINREIAE

-348 EDLLPEEKLYVPK
+348 EDLLPEETLYEKFIPNKDTALFKIWHSSSWEDKLRMLDKFQDKRCSWFGQKIIYQEAPQILPPDLYK
-361 NAAWEWDKI
+361 NIKSEIARRILSKNKEKWQTINMAYTEIDYLRDQASNRDDEVELKKLDEI
-370 TMTAG
+370 NEFIM
-375 NSHYEIKL
+375 SIEKKYEI
-383 SQQPDKIW
+383 
-391 YFYAP
+391 A
-396 HWKIINDTPEGT
+396 
-408 ITRKQSEE
+408 
-416 IKLDIP
+416 
-422 YYSQLDNYRDANRTC
+422 
-437 FSSSCAMLLS
+437 
-447 GLKKDAISNDDDYI
+447 
-461 ETVFEI
+461 
-467 GDTTEAWVQLRA
+467 
-479 LEHYGVKAAFRQ
+479 
-491 DGCWEDVEELLGKG
+491 
-505 IPVPLGILHLGD
+505 
-517 VSNPVGGGH
+517 
-526 WIVAVGLS
+526 
-534 SDKKKILVHDPFGDL
+534 
-549 DLISGRYL
+549 
-557 SDNGKYLWYSKENLG
+557 
-572 PRWMVEAGYSS
+572 
-583 GWYIKAES
+583 

>member
-31 NLREIGKLN
+31 NLKEIGKLN

-80 ENFFSKCAPAMFMGW
+80 ENFFTKCAPAVFMGW

-194 ENWETFLKTSTKT
+194 ENWDTFLKTSTKT

-227 RNMMYLTST
+227 RNMMYLTGT

-263 LNLSVN
+263 LNLPVN
-269 QLRDILKKYSPK
+269 QLRDVLKKYSPK
-281 ATRVLKTNK
+281 ALRVLKTNK

-295 DKEFALKQK
+295 DKQFALKQK
-304 PYSDLDLETIKKR
+304 PYSDLDLATIQKR
-317 AQMVRNNENFC
+317 AKLVRENENFC
-328 KNIQIINREAAE
+328 KNIQVINREAAE

-348 EDLLPEEKLYVPK
+348 EDLLPEETLYEKFIPNKDTALFKTWHSSSWEDKLK
-361 NAAWEWDKI
+361 LLDKF
-370 TMTAG
+370 T
-375 NSHYEIKL
+375 
-383 SQQPDKIW
+383 DKRCSW
-391 YFYAP
+391 FGQ
-396 HWKIINDTPEGT
+396 KIIYQEAPQILPPDLYKN
-408 ITRKQSEE
+408 IKSEIARRILSKNKEKWQTVNMAYTE
-416 IKLDIP
+416 IDYL
-422 YYSQLDNYRDANRTC
+422 RDQASNR
-437 FSSSCAMLLS
+437 
-447 GLKKDAISNDDDYI
+447 D
-461 ETVFEI
+461 
-467 GDTTEAWVQLRA
+467 
-479 LEHYGVKAAFRQ
+479 
-491 DGCWEDVEELLGKG
+491 DVEEL
-505 IPVPLGILHLGD
+505 
-517 VSNPVGGGH
+517 
-526 WIVAVGLS
+526 
-534 SDKKKILVHDPFGDL
+534 KKL
-549 DLISGRYL
+549 DEINEFIMSIEK
-557 SDNGKYLWYSKENLG
+557 KYEI
-572 PRWMVEAGYSS
+572 A
-583 GWYIKAES
+583 

>member
-31 NLREIGKLN
+31 NLKEIGKLN

-47 GEVPS
+47 GEIPS

-137 TLNSETLKTELTEAG
+137 TLNSETLKTELTQAG

-269 QLRDILKKYSPK
+269 QLRDIFKKYSPK
-281 ATRVLKTNK
+281 PLRVLKTNK

-304 PYSDLDLETIKKR
+304 PYSELDLETIKKR

-348 EDLLPEEKLYVPK
+348 EDLLPEETLYEKFIPNKDTALFKTWHSSSWEDKLKLLDKFTDKRCSWFGQKIIYQEAPQILPPDLYK
-361 NAAWEWDKI
+361 NIKSEIARRILSKNKEKWQTVNMAYNEIDYLRDQADKRDDKI
-370 TMTAG
+370 ELNKLDEINNFIM
-375 NSHYEIKL
+375 SIEKKYEI
-383 SQQPDKIW
+383 
-391 YFYAP
+391 A
-396 HWKIINDTPEGT
+396 
-408 ITRKQSEE
+408 
-416 IKLDIP
+416 
-422 YYSQLDNYRDANRTC
+422 
-437 FSSSCAMLLS
+437 
-447 GLKKDAISNDDDYI
+447 
-461 ETVFEI
+461 
-467 GDTTEAWVQLRA
+467 
-479 LEHYGVKAAFRQ
+479 
-491 DGCWEDVEELLGKG
+491 
-505 IPVPLGILHLGD
+505 
-517 VSNPVGGGH
+517 
-526 WIVAVGLS
+526 
-534 SDKKKILVHDPFGDL
+534 
-549 DLISGRYL
+549 
-557 SDNGKYLWYSKENLG
+557 
-572 PRWMVEAGYSS
+572 
-583 GWYIKAES
+583 

>member
-31 NLREIGKLN
+31 NLKEIGKLN

-263 LNLSVN
+263 LNLPVN
-269 QLRDILKKYSPK
+269 QLRDIFKKYSPK
-281 ATRVLKTNK
+281 ALRVLKTNK

-304 PYSDLDLETIKKR
+304 PYLDLDLETIKKR
-317 AQMVRNNENFC
+317 SQMVRNSENFC

-348 EDLLPEEKLYVPK
+348 EDLLPEETLYEKFIPNKDTALFKTWHSSSWEDKLRLLDKFQDKRCSWFGQKIIYQEAPQILPPDLYK
-361 NAAWEWDKI
+361 NIKSEIARRILSKNKEKWQTVNMAYNEIDYLRDQADKRDDKI
-370 TMTAG
+370 ELNKLDEINDFIM
-375 NSHYEIKL
+375 SIEKKYEI
-383 SQQPDKIW
+383 
-391 YFYAP
+391 A
-396 HWKIINDTPEGT
+396 
-408 ITRKQSEE
+408 
-416 IKLDIP
+416 
-422 YYSQLDNYRDANRTC
+422 
-437 FSSSCAMLLS
+437 
-447 GLKKDAISNDDDYI
+447 
-461 ETVFEI
+461 
-467 GDTTEAWVQLRA
+467 
-479 LEHYGVKAAFRQ
+479 
-491 DGCWEDVEELLGKG
+491 
-505 IPVPLGILHLGD
+505 
-517 VSNPVGGGH
+517 
-526 WIVAVGLS
+526 
-534 SDKKKILVHDPFGDL
+534 
-549 DLISGRYL
+549 
-557 SDNGKYLWYSKENLG
+557 
-572 PRWMVEAGYSS
+572 
-583 GWYIKAES
+583 

>member
-31 NLREIGKLN
+31 NLKEIGKLN

-263 LNLSVN
+263 LNLTVN
-269 QLRDILKKYSPK
+269 QLRDIFKKYSPK
-281 ATRVLKTNK
+281 PLRVLKTNK
-290 APVIL
+290 APIIL

-304 PYSDLDLETIKKR
+304 PYLDLDLETIKRR

-348 EDLLPEEKLYVPK
+348 EDLLPEETLYEKFIPNKDTALFKTWHSSSWEDKLRLLDKFQDKRCSWFGQKIIYQEAPQILPPDLYK
-361 NAAWEWDKI
+361 NIKSEIARRILSKNKEKWQTVNMAYNEIDYLRDQADKRDDKNELNKLDEI
-370 TMTAG
+370 NDFIM
-375 NSHYEIKL
+375 SIEKKYEI
-383 SQQPDKIW
+383 
-391 YFYAP
+391 A
-396 HWKIINDTPEGT
+396 
-408 ITRKQSEE
+408 
-416 IKLDIP
+416 
-422 YYSQLDNYRDANRTC
+422 
-437 FSSSCAMLLS
+437 
-447 GLKKDAISNDDDYI
+447 
-461 ETVFEI
+461 
-467 GDTTEAWVQLRA
+467 
-479 LEHYGVKAAFRQ
+479 
-491 DGCWEDVEELLGKG
+491 
-505 IPVPLGILHLGD
+505 
-517 VSNPVGGGH
+517 
-526 WIVAVGLS
+526 
-534 SDKKKILVHDPFGDL
+534 
-549 DLISGRYL
+549 
-557 SDNGKYLWYSKENLG
+557 
-572 PRWMVEAGYSS
+572 
-583 GWYIKAES
+583 